1 MAVIRPEKAAKVA
14 EIKELLTASKCTI
27 LVDFCGLT
35 VAQDTAFRRK
45 MREAGV
51 KYGVVKNTMLRIAAN
66 EAGIE
71 GLEPVL
77 EKNTAIAVAPEDPVA
92 VAKIICDF
100 AKENKALTIK
110 AGVLDGQVIDEAAIK
125 ALAELPP
132 KEVLIAKN
140 AGQHEC
146 SNQRFCQ
153 CTARYYPQR
162 CLCTRGCSSAKRVR
176 ISSVSNQAS

>member
-1 MAVIRPEKAAKVA
+1 MAFIRPEKAAKVA

-110 AGVLDGQVIDEAAIK
+110 AGVLDGQVIEAAIK

-132 KEVLIAKN
+132 KEVLIAKMLGSMN
-140 AGQHEC
+140 APISGFVNVLQGTIRNVVYALEAVR
-146 SNQRFCQ
+146 QQ
-153 CTARYYPQR
+153 KE
-162 CLCTRGCSSAKRVR
+162 SA
-176 ISSVSNQAS
+176 

>member
-110 AGVLDGQVIDEAAIK
+110 LVYSTVKLSTKLQLKLWQNFRRKKSSLQKCWAA
-125 ALAELPP
+125 
-132 KEVLIAKN
+132 
-140 AGQHEC
+140 
-146 SNQRFCQ
+146 
-153 CTARYYPQR
+153 
-162 CLCTRGCSSAKRVR
+162 
-176 ISSVSNQAS
+176 

>member
-132 KEVLIAKN
+132 KEVLIA
-140 AGQHEC
+140 GQHEC

>member
-14 EIKELLTASKCTI
+14 ELKELLTSSKCAI

-35 VAQDTAFRRK
+35 VAQDTVLRRK

-51 KYGVVKNTMLRIAAN
+51 NYSVVKNTLLRIAAE

-77 EKNTAIAVAPEDPVA
+77 EHNTAIAVAPEDPVA
-92 VAKIICDF
+92 VAKIIYDF
-100 AKENKALTIK
+100 AKENKALKVKI
-110 AGVLDGQVIDEAAIK
+110 GVLDGKVIGAEEIK

-132 KEVLIAKN
+132 KEVLIAKMLGSMN
-140 AGQHEC
+140 APISGFVNVLQGTIRNVVYALEAVRK
-146 SNQRFCQ
+146 QKE
-153 CTARYYPQR
+153 
-162 CLCTRGCSSAKRVR
+162 SA
-176 ISSVSNQAS
+176 